1 MFEHVYLFFLFFL
14 GKTEAIFLINALIR
28 FRGHL
33 ELLCSST
40 SSKVTE
46 IVCRYLSE
54 IPYGKLNRE
63 RKLYFGNFGT
73 GKATEEFKVST
84 EAYGRDKA
92 RNGLRFAKQN
102 FKN

>member
-1 MFEHVYLFFLFFL
+1 MFFLIFYIFW

-54 IPYGKLNRE
+54 IPYGKLKRE

-73 GKATEEFKVST
+73 GKATEECLRKRMD
-84 EAYGRDKA
+84 EIKPEM
-92 RNGLRFAKQN
+92 GLDLPNAK
-102 FKN
+102 F